1 MALLDRRQDLP
12 PHAVARCRAAAERV
26 RSVGESAL
34 AGHPEA
40 ARRAAEVLRSMEGML
55 AAGAASESHLGVRIS
70 QLEEA
75 RTALSA
81 SEAKSA

>member
-1 MALLDRRQDLP
+1 
-12 PHAVARCRAAAERV
+12 
-26 RSVGESAL
+26 
-34 AGHPEA
+34 
-40 ARRAAEVLRSMEGML
+40 MEGML